1 MTSKQNLNTPFPQD
15 LQLGNQVLPPTSI
28 RSSADM
34 VQRHSFLHCVGLELR
49 CLEEIRMMLHRMVG
63 KKSCSPC
70 QLIERV
76 QQDLVGPGEKLQP

>member
-1 MTSKQNLNTPFPQD
+1 MPPFPQD

>member
-1 MTSKQNLNTPFPQD
+1 MPPFPQD
-15 LQLGNQVLPPTSI
+15 LQLGNQVFPPTSI
-28 RSSADM
+28 RSSADT